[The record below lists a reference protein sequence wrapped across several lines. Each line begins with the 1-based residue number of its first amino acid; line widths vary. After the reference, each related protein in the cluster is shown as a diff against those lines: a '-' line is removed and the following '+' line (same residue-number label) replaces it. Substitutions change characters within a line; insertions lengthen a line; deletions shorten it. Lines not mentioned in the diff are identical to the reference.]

1 VTTFVAR
8 QLPLRP
14 FPHGT
19 ETPGPLGD
27 HIMGMAVLG
36 WLTERPVAT
45 WGEEWMRSGFLHA
58 SFSRA
63 IAADQLLDVDHH
75 DSASS
80 LSTTYRDARG
90 RVCVVGAATLTA
102 SADHEPLVDVHDD
115 GARITRLAP
124 RVVDLESATMPPLS
138 FTFDA
143 TRDLAFLDGQ
153 PDAPEWQRRGWA
165 HPAWLGTAS
174 NAVIM
179 GNIDFDGRPT
189 SPGRWLQVSADIGLV
204 GPILDGDDVEL
215 RSRIGRI
222 TNQGRHGRHRVAH
235 LECTYRVETRI
246 VARLRNSF
254 VFATDEPSP
263 SPPHP

>member
-1 VTTFVAR
+1 MTTFIAR

-45 WGEEWMRSGFLHA
+45 WGEQWMRSGFLHA
-58 SFSRA
+58 TFSRA
-63 IAADQLLDVDHH
+63 IAGGQHLMTEESDAPGLV
-75 DSASS
+75 
-80 LSTTYRDARG
+80 STTYRDAQD
-90 RVCVVGAATLTA
+90 RVCVAGTATLTA
-102 SADHEPLVDVHDD
+102 SADGEPLVDVHDVVP
-115 GARITRLAP
+115 RSPLLAP
-124 RVVDLESATMPPLS
+124 RATDLDGATMPPLT

-143 TRDLAFLDGQ
+143 ARDLAFLDGQ

-189 SPGRWLQVSADIGLV
+189 SSGRWLQVSADIALV
-204 GPILDGDDVEL
+204 APVVDGEVVEL

-222 TNQGRHGRHRVAH
+222 TRRGRHDQHLVAR
-235 LECTYRVETRI
+235 LECTYRVGARV

-263 SPPHP
+263 APPHP